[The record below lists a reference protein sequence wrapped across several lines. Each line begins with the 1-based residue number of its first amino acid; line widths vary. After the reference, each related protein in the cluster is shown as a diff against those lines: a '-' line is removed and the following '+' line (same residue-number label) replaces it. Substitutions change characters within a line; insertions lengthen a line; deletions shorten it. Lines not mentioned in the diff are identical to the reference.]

1 MLKLKLMQSFFKIN
15 SFASVFEEVRTQFQL
30 DIFLKTYSSEQLLFQ
45 KSSDGNLTQFS
56 IKNLLYCKINKL

>member
-1 MLKLKLMQSFFKIN
+1 MLKLKLMQSSFKIN

-30 DIFLKTYSSEQLLFQ
+30 DIFLKTYSSERLLFQ
-45 KSSDGNLTQFS
+45 KSSDSNLTQFS

>member
-1 MLKLKLMQSFFKIN
+1 MLKLKLMRPFFKIN

-45 KSSDGNLTQFS
+45 NSSDCNLTQFS

>member
-1 MLKLKLMQSFFKIN
+1 MLKLKLMRPFFKIN

-45 KSSDGNLTQFS
+45 ISSDCNLTQFF